1 MKTLI
6 VSRFN
11 EDLDWLY
18 KVKDWKIALY
28 NKGQDINL
36 DCIKLPNVGREAET
50 YLNFIVNNYDTLKG
64 IYAFF
69 QGYPYGHGLSN
80 NENIISDLESINENL
95 GFQFF
100 KNSRILYCDHR
111 GLPDHDTGLN
121 IKDYVSKYN
130 IKIPEVLTFSPGA
143 QFVVKAENI
152 KLRDKTFY
160 INLLNSVNYDIK
172 PVESYI
178 LERLWKYIFENE

>member
-80 NENIISDLESINENL
+80 NENKKRRIRPHRLDGTNL
-95 GFQFF
+95 FGNTQ
-100 KNSRILYCDHR
+100 RILVR
-111 GLPDHDTGLN
+111 VRTNRRNPLAITTTSESFMGT
-121 IKDYVSKYN
+121 
-130 IKIPEVLTFSPGA
+130 
-143 QFVVKAENI
+143 
-152 KLRDKTFY
+152 
-160 INLLNSVNYDIK
+160 VNNQRC
-172 PVESYI
+172 VA
-178 LERLWKYIFENE
+178 